1 MGVAGIMNAVVRTA
15 GNVCS
20 ESGGIKGQ
28 TEKGRGGLVGAPYRD
43 TLALKL
49 PGPVGA
55 NTG

>member
-1 MGVAGIMNAVVRTA
+1 MNAVVRRTA
-15 GNVCS
+15 GNVCR

-28 TEKGRGGLVGAPYRD
+28 TEKGRGGLGVAAPYRD
-43 TLALKL
+43 TLAFKL